1 MISRRLIVNVALTIA
16 DSVWAY
22 LALAVIGL
30 VLAQDRAPLAWPLIM
45 LLLTLGVATRALGES
60 RTARA
65 VAMGAAAVAVYAAA
79 ASSSVFDTW
88 ELAWPLYLVQ
98 GHYAMLDVAGITLAL
113 LGAAW
118 SWRRGMTLATEEF
131 LEARTGRVFRTGL
144 VMLSFAFLLEVI
156 TGRELGAASGLLPF
170 FLASLAAMALA
181 RMPDVTQA
189 SRSWVII
196 VATTVVLAI
205 GLGLLAGVIFG
216 AAGRGGVTLVSTG
229 WSQIAEFVVTVVAM
243 VIITIM
249 TVILSVGSWF
259 GTADNHN
266 GTLKPIFEIPEWLT
280 QTQQDAMGGP
290 HGPPEV
296 WPYLVAIV
304 VCYLLYRMLIPP
316 LKRRFRRPPLEAAH
330 REILDTETR
339 PINDLGRLLKILF
352 GAGGGR
358 QVQPGCV
365 IHAKNR
371 VLPRYSSFTSRC
383 WTRPCAGESSCPAPP
398 PRWSRWRR
406 SWPHCRTPR

>member
-30 VLAQDRAPLAWPLIM
+30 VLAQDRPPLVWPLIM

-65 VAMGAAAVAVYAAA
+65 VALGTAAVAIYAAA
-79 ASSSVFDTW
+79 ASASVFDTL
-88 ELAWPLYLVQ
+88 ELAWPLHLVQ
-98 GHYAMLDVAGITLAL
+98 GHCAMLDVAGITLAL

-118 SWRRGMTLATEEF
+118 IWRRGMTLATEEF
-131 LEARTGRVFRTGL
+131 LEARTGQVFRTGL
-144 VMLSFAFLLEVI
+144 VMLSLAFLLEVI
-156 TGRELGAASGLLPF
+156 TGRELGTASGLLPF

-205 GLGLLAGVIFG
+205 GLGLLAGVFFG

-229 WSQIAEFVVTVVAM
+229 WNHIAELIVTIIAM
-243 VIITIM
+243 VIITIL
-249 TVILSVGSWF
+249 TVVLSVGSWF
-259 GTADNHN
+259 GTPDNQN
-266 GTLKPIFEIPEWLT
+266 DAVKPIFEIPEWLT
-280 QTQQDAMGGP
+280 RTQQDAVGGP
-290 HGPPEV
+290 HGPPEY

-304 VCYLLYRMLIPP
+304 VCYLLYRGLKPT
-316 LKRRFRRPPLEAAH
+316 LKRRFQRPP
-330 REILDTETR
+330 TR
-339 PINDLGRLLKILF
+339 P
-352 GAGGGR
+352 GA
-358 QVQPGCV
+358 
-365 IHAKNR
+365 
-371 VLPRYSSFTSRC
+371 
-383 WTRPCAGESSCPAPP
+383 
-398 PRWSRWRR
+398 
-406 SWPHCRTPR
+406 